1 MVSSKLIIAGL
12 GPGSLDLLPPRV
24 LALLQESRHVYLRT
38 AVHPVVADLERM
50 GIRFQTF
57 DHLYQ
62 QADNFEEIYREIAQ
76 TLRQRLAAGQQP
88 LVYAVPGHPLVAER
102 SVQLLLEQV
111 DRAAVE
117 IVPAMSFLDALYA
130 TLRLDPAQGL
140 GVLDGLRLAEQ
151 SLDPAQGVVITQI
164 YSRLVAGDVKLFL
177 LEHYPPEHRVTLVQ
191 AAGVPGR
198 ERVAEVPLAELDHQD
213 WLDHLTSLY
222 VPPLP
227 GQKPRRYPLDPLV
240 QVMADLR
247 APHGCPWDREQD
259 HGTLRRYLLEE
270 AYEVLAAI
278 DSGDMYN
285 LCEELGDLLLQIVFH
300 AQIARENGYFDIN
313 DVVRGITEKMI
324 RRHPHVFGDLQVESS
339 RQVLANWE
347 KIKAREKG
355 LQEQHPSVL
364 GAVPGHL
371 PALLLAQK
379 LQHKAAKVGFD
390 WPDWRGARDKLQEEM
405 GELARALEQGQ
416 GRLAVEEEAGD
427 VLFAAVNLVRLAGVS
442 AEVAL
447 LASTRK
453 FVQRFQAVE
462 QMARCA
468 GQNMAECSLEQLD
481 RWWEAVK
488 QAQKSEK

>member
-1 MVSSKLIIAGL
+1 MGVAFSNSNSKLIIAGL

-24 LALLQESRHVYLRT
+24 LALLQESRYVYLRT

-50 GIRFQTF
+50 GVKFQTF

-62 QADNFEEIYREIAQ
+62 QAASFEEIYQEIAQ
-76 TLRQRLAAGQQP
+76 TLLQRLAAGQSP

-102 SVQLLLEQV
+102 SVQILLGQL
-111 DRAAVE
+111 DRPEVE
-117 IVPAMSFLDALYA
+117 VVPAMSFLDALYA
-130 TLRLDPAQGL
+130 TLKLDPVQGL
-140 GVLDGLRLAEQ
+140 CVLDGLRLNEQ
-151 SLDPAQGVVITQI
+151 SLDPAQGVVITQV
-164 YSRLVAGDVKLFL
+164 YSRLVAGDIKLFL

-198 ERVAEVPLAELDHQD
+198 ERVVEVPLAELDHQD

-247 APHGCPWDREQD
+247 SPRGCPWDREQD
-259 HGTLRRYLLEE
+259 HASLRRYLLEE

-300 AQIARENGYFDIN
+300 ARIAQENGHFDIN
-313 DVVRGITEKMI
+313 DVVRGITEKMV
-324 RRHPHVFGDLQVESS
+324 RRHPHVFGDVQVDSS

-355 LQEQHPSVL
+355 VREQELSVL
-364 GAVPGHL
+364 GDIPWHL
-371 PALLLAQK
+371 PALLLSQK
-379 LQHKAAKVGFD
+379 MQHKAAKVGFD
-390 WPDWRGARDKLQEEM
+390 WPDWRGARDKLREEM
-405 GELARALEQGQ
+405 GELAQALEQGQ
-416 GRLAVEEEAGD
+416 DRRVVEEEAGD

-453 FVQRFQAVE
+453 
-462 QMARCA
+462 
-468 GQNMAECSLEQLD
+468 
-481 RWWEAVK
+481 
-488 QAQKSEK
+488 